1 MPGRVRT
8 RDTVV
13 EYKLVNLGVD
23 YPVVIMHLWMK
34 VLNEVR
40 TVNTSVYCD

>member
-23 YPVVIMHLWMK
+23 YPVVIMHLMDEG
-34 VLNEVR
+34 LNEVR
-40 TVNTSVYCD
+40 TVNTSVYYD